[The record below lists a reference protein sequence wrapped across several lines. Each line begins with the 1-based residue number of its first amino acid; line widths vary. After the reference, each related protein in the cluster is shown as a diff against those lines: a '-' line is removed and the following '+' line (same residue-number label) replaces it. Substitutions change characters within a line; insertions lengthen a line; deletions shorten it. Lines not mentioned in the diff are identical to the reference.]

1 METTLQHKRF
11 EGSRSNDSP
20 ESPLSERLA
29 QTQRDLHEVISAL
42 ALLGIKRCSQ
52 CRQFFN
58 SSDPGSLFG
67 NGRLVCYSCVPE
79 WWHSFSGQIDVA
91 EREKLETKLS
101 SCVAEV
107 SRGTDHKRRER
118 QDAWSDSAG
127 VPDRRPLQRV
137 RRVREASARRTLPLL
152 QWIRNCVDRRPQVGR
167 H

>member
-101 SCVAEV
+101 SWLRKYHGAQIIKEEKG
-107 SRGTDHKRRER
+107 RTP
-118 QDAWSDSAG
+118 G
-127 VPDRRPLQRV
+127 VTPLEFQIV
-137 RRVREASARRTLPLL
+137 VHCSECGGSGKLL
-152 QWIRNCVDRRPQVGR
+152 QGERCRFCNGFGTVWIVAPK
-167 H
+167 